1 MKVQSNSS
9 TDIILPPGETI
20 MNGDKKLE
28 ITPTI
33 SGYINFPVTKN
44 PDGKILLPTLVEAE
58 FPDPS
63 KTSIDVKVLFFVA
76 SRAENIKK
84 SSSDTTPDII
94 DKIMVKQ
101 LFCVNSYGLYT
112 LQLYLYCNE
121 TTTEQ
126 IYRSQDEDRD
136 KNPEYFQAYSVKF
149 SIDNTINLP
158 ENITIS
164 HIDIVQSFIW
174 DIDPKTSRGTETV
187 VKGSNGG

>member
-9 TDIILPPGETI
+9 TDIIFPPGETI

-63 KTSIDVKVLFFVA
+63 KTSINVKVLFFVA
-76 SRAENIKK
+76 SKAEIIKK
-84 SSSDTTPDII
+84 SLSDTKSDII

-112 LQLYLYCNE
+112 LQLYFYCNE
-121 TTTEQ
+121 ITTLK
-126 IYRSQDEDRD
+126 IYDSQNNHKD
-136 KNPEYFQAYSVKF
+136 PENFQAYSVEF

-158 ENITIS
+158 ENINIE
-164 HIDIVQSFIW
+164 DIRIIQSFIW